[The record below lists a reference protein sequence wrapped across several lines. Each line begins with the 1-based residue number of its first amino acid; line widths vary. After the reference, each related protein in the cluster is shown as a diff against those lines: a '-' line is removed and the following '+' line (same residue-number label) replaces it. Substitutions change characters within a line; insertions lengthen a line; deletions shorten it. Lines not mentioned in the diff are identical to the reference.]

1 MGAHGKRHRPRD
13 EIRMTLNDL
22 KLRARAL
29 LRRHRVEQELD
40 EELAF
45 HIEREARKL
54 IDEGLTP
61 AEARERAQAR
71 FGSTL
76 LSADRCRDER
86 GTAVI
91 DDTIRDVQYALRAFA
106 KAPLAAFTI
115 VVTVASGLGLVAVL
129 FTVFNTLIFRVDQVP
144 DISAMY
150 AAERTQLANGEGSLL
165 TRPMFEAMR
174 ADTHVFTDA
183 YATVPE
189 VVLYVDGRRMAV
201 TLVTGNF
208 FDVVRIN
215 PVIGRA
221 FRPADDVRSGGN
233 PVIVLSHKGW
243 DRHFNRDPNVLG
255 RTVLVN
261 GAPFEII
268 GVTAAGFRGLEV
280 GGPDVWAP
288 LSQLGQFRPADRG
301 REDAAGVEIVG
312 RLRPGVSK
320 DSARAQLA
328 AWDSTQSAD
337 TRDRRSTTID
347 LLPRRGTVP
356 QPLEAIAVF
365 APLFVV
371 FGLILMIGCANVA
384 NLLLARGVARQRE
397 IGIRLSLGASRRRI
411 VRQLMT
417 ESVLLALAA
426 AAGGYLISRL
436 ALGGAVYWALR
447 TMPVDIGDV
456 NLNVPA
462 ADWRVA
468 VFLVVGAVAATGFF
482 ALIPALHATA
492 IDPMRTLRGEL
503 LKDARPGRAR
513 NALIGVQVFASAL
526 LLICAAVFLRSALA
540 SARFDPGLR
549 TADTVLIDIN
559 GEEKRAA
566 MIQAVTRDATITA
579 SAAVRPQLL
588 APLRVAF
595 ADSGGGA
602 GKTRVALKAVSG
614 SYFDVLG
621 IPIVR
626 GRAFRPSERDHHP
639 VAIVSESVAR
649 ALWLDGRG
657 VGESFR
663 LEPDDAVQAPRGLLR
678 INPRAAADNGL
689 MQARMVTVVGVAR
702 DVPGLRFTGIKEAG
716 VFLPTG
722 LDVEKTSMVARVRG
736 EPSLARQALLDRLTK
751 IDPNMGTIITMRSV
765 ARTETFFLQ
774 TAFWVSLILG
784 GLALLLTVSGLFSVL
799 SYLVEQRTPEIGLR
813 MALGASP
820 RAVTQLVLGQTTR
833 PVMAGLIAGAAL
845 AAALARAVLATPFG
859 ALLSQIVHVTDPVAY
874 VASLGLIVA
883 VCLLAA
889 WLPAA
894 RAAKI
899 DPMRTL
905 RQA

>member
-1 MGAHGKRHRPRD
+1 
-13 EIRMTLNDL
+13 RMTFNDL
-22 KLRARAL
+22 KLRLRAL
-29 LRRHRVEQELD
+29 LRPNRVEQELD

-54 IDEGLTP
+54 IDEGMTP
-61 AEARERAQAR
+61 ADARRRAQAR
-71 FGSTL
+71 FGSTAL
-76 LSADRCRDER
+76 AADSCRDQR
-86 GTAVI
+86 GTAVV
-91 DDTIRDVQYALRAFA
+91 DNTIRDLQYAWRTFT

-115 VVTVASGLGLVAVL
+115 VVTVAIGLGVVAVL
-129 FTVFNTLIFRVDQVP
+129 FTVLNALVFRLDQVP
-144 DISAMY
+144 DIGEMY
-150 AAERTQLANGEGSLL
+150 TVERTQAADGGPSPL
-165 TRPMFEAMR
+165 TRPMFDAMR
-174 ADTHVFTDA
+174 ADTQVFTDA
-183 YATVPE
+183 YATVPD
-189 VVLYVDGRRMAV
+189 VDLYVEGRTMAV

-208 FDVVRIN
+208 FQVVRVN
-215 PVIGRA
+215 PVMGRGLM
-221 FRPADDVRSGGN
+221 PADDARWGGHA
-233 PVIVLSHKGW
+233 VIVLSHKGW
-243 DRHFNRDPNVLG
+243 DRHFNRDSNVLG

-280 GGPDVWAP
+280 GGPDAWAP

-301 REDAAGVEIVG
+301 REEAAGVEIVG
-312 RLRPGVSK
+312 RLRPDVSK
-320 DSARAQLA
+320 DIARAQLA
-328 AWDSTQSAD
+328 AWDSNRSAD
-337 TRDRRSTTID
+337 IPDRRSTTID

-365 APLFVV
+365 APLFVA

-436 ALGGAVYWALR
+436 ALEGAVYWALR

-482 ALIPALHATA
+482 ALMPALHATA

-503 LKDARPGRAR
+503 VKDARPSRAR

-526 LLICAAVFLRSALA
+526 LLICAAIFLRSAMA
-540 SARFDPGLR
+540 SSRFDPGFR
-549 TADTVLIDIN
+549 TADTVLIQIAN
-559 GEEKRAA
+559 EPTRAA
-566 MIQAVTRDATITA
+566 MVQAVTSDATITA

-595 ADSGGGA
+595 ADTGA

-614 SYFDVLG
+614 SYFDVLD

-626 GRAFRPSERDHHP
+626 GRAFMSSERDHHP

-649 ALWLDGRG
+649 ALWPDGRG

-663 LEPDDAVQAPRGLLR
+663 LEPDAGVQAPSGLLR
-678 INPRAAADNGL
+678 INPGAAADHGL
-689 MQARMVTVVGVAR
+689 LQARMVTVVGVAR

-716 VFLPTG
+716 VFL
-722 LDVEKTSMVARVRG
+722 
-736 EPSLARQALLDRLTK
+736 
-751 IDPNMGTIITMRSV
+751 
-765 ARTETFFLQ
+765 
-774 TAFWVSLILG
+774 
-784 GLALLLTVSGLFSVL
+784 
-799 SYLVEQRTPEIGLR
+799 
-813 MALGASP
+813 
-820 RAVTQLVLGQTTR
+820 
-833 PVMAGLIAGAAL
+833 
-845 AAALARAVLATPFG
+845 
-859 ALLSQIVHVTDPVAY
+859 
-874 VASLGLIVA
+874 
-883 VCLLAA
+883 
-889 WLPAA
+889 
-894 RAAKI
+894 
-899 DPMRTL
+899 
-905 RQA
+905 

>member
-1 MGAHGKRHRPRD
+1 
-13 EIRMTLNDL
+13 MTFHDL
-22 KLRARAL
+22 KLRVRAL
-29 LRRHRVEQELD
+29 LRPNRVEQELD

-45 HIEREARKL
+45 HIARETRKL
-54 IDEGLTP
+54 IDEGLKP
-61 AEARERAQAR
+61 AEARARAQAR
-71 FGSTL
+71 FGSTAL
-76 LSADRCRDER
+76 AADRCRDER

-91 DDTIRDVQYALRAFA
+91 DNTIRDVQYALRTFA

-115 VVTVASGLGLVAVL
+115 VVTVAIGLGVVAVL
-129 FTVFNTLIFRVDQVP
+129 FTILNALLFRVDQVP
-144 DISAMY
+144 GVSEMY
-150 AAERTQLANGEGSLL
+150 TVERTQQANGGPSPL
-165 TRPMFEAMR
+165 TRPLFETLR
-174 ADTHVFTDA
+174 ADTKVFTDA

-189 VVLYVDGRRMAV
+189 IVLYVDGRRMAV

-208 FDVVRIN
+208 FEVLRIN
-215 PVIGRA
+215 PFMGRA
-221 FRPADDVRSGGN
+221 LMPADDARSGGN
-233 PVIVLSHKGW
+233 AVIVLSHKGW

-280 GGPDVWAP
+280 GGPDAWAP
-288 LSQLGQFRPADRG
+288 LSQLGQFRAADRG

-312 RLRPGVSK
+312 RLGPGVSK
-320 DSARAQLA
+320 DNARAQLA
-328 AWDSTQSAD
+328 AWDSNQSAD

-365 APLFVV
+365 APLFVA

-411 VRQLMT
+411 IRQLMT

-436 ALGGAVYWALR
+436 ALEGAVYWVLR
-447 TMPVDIGDV
+447 SMPADIGDV
-456 NLNVPA
+456 NLSVPA
-462 ADWRVA
+462 SDWRVA
-468 VFLVVGAVAATGFF
+468 VFLVTAAVAATGFF
-482 ALIPALHATA
+482 ALMPALHATA
-492 IDPMRTLRGEL
+492 IDPVRTLRGEL
-503 LKDARPGRAR
+503 VKHARPGRAR

-526 LLICAAVFLRSALA
+526 LLICAAIFLRSAIA
-540 SARFDPGLR
+540 AARLDPGLR
-549 TADTVLIDIN
+549 TADTVLIDLN
-559 GEEKRAA
+559 NEPKRAA
-566 MIQAVTRDATITA
+566 MIHALTSDATITA

-595 ADSGGGA
+595 ADTGA
-602 GKTRVALKAVSG
+602 GKTRVVFKAVSG
-614 SYFDVLG
+614 SYFDVLD

-626 GRAFRPSERDHHP
+626 GRAFMPSERDNHP

-649 ALWLDGRG
+649 ALWPDGRG

-663 LEPDDAVQAPRGLLR
+663 LEPDAGVQAPRGLLR

-689 MQARMVTVVGVAR
+689 VQARMVTVVGVAR

-722 LDVEKTSMVARVRG
+722 LDVEKTSMVARVQG

-774 TAFWVSLILG
+774 TAFWVSLMLG

-799 SYLVEQRTPEIGLR
+799 SYLVEQRTREIGVR
-813 MALGASP
+813 MALGASAG
-820 RAVTQLVLGQTTR
+820 AVTRLMLAQAAR
-833 PVMAGLIAGAAL
+833 PVIAGLIAGAGLAGAL
-845 AAALARAVLATPFG
+845 ATAVRAVPFG
-859 ALLSQIVHVTDPVAY
+859 ALIVQIVHVTDPVAY
-874 VASLGLIVA
+874 LASLGVIVA
-883 VCLLAA
+883 ACLSAA
-889 WLPAA
+889 WIPAA
-894 RAAKI
+894 RAAKL

-905 RQA
+905 RQE